1 MLMLRKA
8 IILGLVLVPGLI
20 GTSVAVAAGG
30 PYFASEPPAIPGA
43 PYSAVATTQST
54 TEFSDGNRI
63 VRTNTVRFF
72 RDGQGRTRT
81 ERGVGGDGEEITAQL
96 NPMIMIHDPVGG
108 RSYVLNPQT
117 KTAFVYKMPNRG
129 AGAPPGGAG
138 FPPAIAL
145 APRDPIPGFAL
156 MGLGMGIGA
165 SASTEAS
172 SAETSLGQKVIS
184 GVSTTGTRI
193 VRTIPS
199 GVLGN
204 EKPIISTLEEWRSPD
219 LRVPV
224 QISQKSS
231 IGGVVT
237 LNLSQVVRAEPDPTL
252 FAPPADYTVHDV
264 SMSMATGV
272 TTSGSTVTAVKQ
284 P

>member
-1 MLMLRKA
+1 MLRKT

-30 PYFASEPPAIPGA
+30 PYFASDPPEIAGA
-43 PYSAVATTQST
+43 PYSAVATTRST
-54 TEFSDGNRI
+54 TQFSDGNRI

-81 ERGVGGDGEEITAQL
+81 ERGVGGDGEEIAAQP
-96 NPMIMIHDPVGG
+96 NPTIMIHDPVGG
-108 RSYVLNPQT
+108 QFYILHPQA
-117 KTAFVYKMPNRG
+117 KIAFVYKMPKRG
-129 AGAPPGGAG
+129 SGGAG
-138 FPPAIAL
+138 TSPTIAPL
-145 APRDPIPGFAL
+145 EPLPSFAL

-165 SASTEAS
+165 NAFTEAS
-172 SAETSLGQKVIS
+172 SAETSLGQKIIS
-184 GVSTTGTRI
+184 GVSTTGTRT

-204 EKPIISTLEEWRSPD
+204 EKPITSTVEEWLSPD
-219 LRVPV
+219 LGVPV
-224 QISQKSS
+224 QITQKSS
-231 IGGVVT
+231 IGGAVT

-252 FAPPADYTVHDV
+252 FVPPADYTRHEVN
-264 SMSMATGV
+264 MPMAAAGTVTGV
-272 TTSGSTVTAVKQ
+272 AVTGATVTAVKQ

>member
-1 MLMLRKA
+1 MLRKA
-8 IILGLVLVPGLI
+8 IVLGLVLVPGLI
-20 GTSVAVAAGG
+20 ATSVAVAAGG
-30 PYFASEPPAIPGA
+30 PYFASDPPAISGA

-54 TEFSDGNRI
+54 TQFSDGNRI
-63 VRTNTVRFF
+63 LRTNTVRFF

-81 ERGVGGDGEEITAQL
+81 ERGGGDGDETTAQST
-96 NPMIMIHDPVGG
+96 PMITIHDPVAG
-108 RSYVLNPQT
+108 RFYVLNPQT

-129 AGAPPGGAG
+129 AGV
-138 FPPAIAL
+138 PPAI

-156 MGLGMGIGA
+156 MGLGMAIGA

-172 SAETSLGQKVIS
+172 SAETSLGQKIIS
-184 GVSTTGTRI
+184 GVSTMGTRI
-193 VRTIPS
+193 IRTIPS
-199 GVLGN
+199 GALGN
-204 EKPIISTLEEWRSPD
+204 EKPITSTLEEWRSPD
-219 LRVPV
+219 LGIPV

-252 FAPPADYTVHDV
+252 FAPPADYTMHDV

-272 TTSGSTVTAVKQ
+272 TTSGSTGTAVKQ

>member
-1 MLMLRKA
+1 MLRKA
-8 IILGLVLVPGLI
+8 VILGLLLVPGLI

-30 PYFASEPPAIPGA
+30 PYFASDPPAISGA

-54 TEFSDGNRI
+54 TQFSDGNRI
-63 VRTNTVRFF
+63 LRTNTVRFF

-81 ERGVGGDGEEITAQL
+81 ERGAGGDGEGIMAQS
-96 NPMIMIHDPVGG
+96 NPMIMIHDRVGG
-108 RSYVLNPQT
+108 RFYVLNPQT

-129 AGAPPGGAG
+129 AGGAG
-138 FPPAIAL
+138 ADAPPAIAR
-145 APRDPIPGFAL
+145 PDPIPGFAL

-184 GVSTTGTRI
+184 GVNTTGTRI

-204 EKPIISTLEEWRSPD
+204 EKPITSTLEEWRSPD
-219 LRVPV
+219 LGVPV

-231 IGGVVT
+231 IGGLVT

>member
-20 GTSVAVAAGG
+20 GTSVAVAGL
-30 PYFASEPPAIPGA
+30 PYFAKDPPQIAGA

-63 VRTNTVRFF
+63 VRSNTVRFF

-81 ERGVGGDGEEITAQL
+81 ERGVSGEGEELTAQP
-96 NPMIMIHDPVGG
+96 NPTIMIHDPVGG
-108 RSYVLNPQT
+108 RFYILNPQN
-117 KTAFVYKMPNRG
+117 KTAIVYKMPSRG
-129 AGAPPGGAG
+129 NGAVPTTVPPE
-138 FPPAIAL
+138 
-145 APRDPIPGFAL
+145 PIPGYAL
-156 MGLGMGIGA
+156 MGLGMAIGA
-165 SASTEAS
+165 GTFTEAS

-184 GVSTTGTRI
+184 GVSTTGRRI

-204 EKPIISTLEEWRSPD
+204 EKPIISTFEEWRSPD
-219 LRVPV
+219 LGVPV

-231 IGGVVT
+231 IGGDVT

-264 SMSMATGV
+264 NMATGV

>member
-1 MLMLRKA
+1 MLRRA
-8 IILGLVLVPGLI
+8 IVLGLVCVPALI
-20 GTSVAVAAGG
+20 GTSVAVAGG
-30 PYFASEPPAIPGA
+30 GAYFASDPPEIPGA

-54 TEFSDGNRI
+54 TAFSDGNRI

-81 ERGVGGDGEEITAQL
+81 ERGVGGDGEDITAQP
-96 NPMIMIHDPVGG
+96 NPTIMIHDPVGG
-108 RSYVLNPQT
+108 RFYILNPQT

-129 AGAPPGGAG
+129 AGV
-138 FPPAIAL
+138 PPAT

-156 MGLGMGIGA
+156 VGLGMAIGA
-165 SASTEAS
+165 TASTEAS

-204 EKPIISTLEEWRSPD
+204 EKPITSTLEEWLSPD
-219 LRVPV
+219 LGVPV
-224 QISQKSS
+224 QITQKSS
-231 IGGVVT
+231 IGGLVT

-252 FAPPADYTVHDV
+252 FAPPAGYTLHEVN
-264 SMSMATGV
+264 MSIATGA
-272 TTSGSTVTAVKQ
+272 TTTGATVTAVKQ

>member
-1 MLMLRKA
+1 MLRRA
-8 IILGLVLVPGLI
+8 FVLGLVLVPAFI
-20 GTSVAVAAGG
+20 GTSVAVAGG
-30 PYFASEPPAIPGA
+30 GRYFASDPPAIPGA

-54 TEFSDGNRI
+54 TAFSDGNRI

-81 ERGVGGDGEEITAQL
+81 ERGGGGEGEEITAQP
-96 NPMIMIHDPVGG
+96 NPTIMIHDPVGG
-108 RSYVLNPQT
+108 RFYVLNPQT
-117 KTAFVYKMPNRG
+117 KTAFAYKMPNRA
-129 AGAPPGGAG
+129 AGV
-138 FPPAIAL
+138 PPAIASQ
-145 APRDPIPGFAL
+145 DPIPGFAL

-165 SASTEAS
+165 TAFTEAS

-184 GVSTTGTRI
+184 GVNATGTRL

-204 EKPIISTLEEWRSPD
+204 EKPITSTLEEWRSPD
-219 LRVPV
+219 LGVPV
-224 QISQKSS
+224 QITQKSS
-231 IGGVVT
+231 LGGVLT

>member
-1 MLMLRKA
+1 MLRRA
-8 IILGLVLVPGLI
+8 IVLGLVFVPALV
-20 GTSVAVAAGG
+20 GTSVAVAGGG
-30 PYFASEPPAIPGA
+30 PYFASDPPQIPGE

-54 TEFSDGNRI
+54 TQFSDGNRI
-63 VRTNTVRFF
+63 LRTNTVRFF

-81 ERGVGGDGEEITAQL
+81 ERGGGDGEETTAAL
-96 NPMIMIHDPVGG
+96 STPMIMIHDPVGG
-108 RSYVLNPQT
+108 RFYVLNPQT

-129 AGAPPGGAG
+129 AGV
-138 FPPAIAL
+138 PPAT
-145 APRDPIPGFAL
+145 APRESIPGFAL

-165 SASTEAS
+165 SAFTEAS
-172 SAETSLGQKVIS
+172 SAETSLGQKDIS

-204 EKPIISTLEEWRSPD
+204 EKPITSTLEEWRSPD
-219 LRVPV
+219 LGVPV
-224 QISQKSS
+224 QITQKSS